1 MKQLLLNGQLSI
13 DKAYKQ
19 IMGFNYSIDNDK
31 PFSDEEVKLLNEI
44 ETSAARIILCTQSKN
59 TFKAQKANINL
70 QKSKDDIKSLASNNL
85 KENGNKK
92 HFNLIME
99 EIDARINFG
108 TNFGILHESE
118 AGEYVRDENK
128 YKPLGNKSIFLT
140 KNTTATI
147 KDYQNLIISI
157 RISESIDIVRS
168 LIDDF
173 EQKYNK

>member
-1 MKQLLLNGQLSI
+1 MSHGTLAKIEKIDNEATNEIKQLISNEQLSI

-19 IMGFNYSIDNDK
+19 IKGFHYSIDNNN

-70 QKSKDDIKSLASNNL
+70 QKSKDDIKNLASNNL

-99 EIDARINFG
+99 EIDARIHFG
-108 TNFGILHESE
+108 MNFGILHETD
-118 AGEYVRDENK
+118 AGEYV
-128 YKPLGNKSIFLT
+128 
-140 KNTTATI
+140 
-147 KDYQNLIISI
+147 
-157 RISESIDIVRS
+157 
-168 LIDDF
+168 
-173 EQKYNK
+173 